1 MLHKG
6 EDIGWKIKS
15 FSTIFEFNYK
25 NYLIEIVIMNECL
38 NFFKYAKLSDIDEI
52 KNLVYENSEWFSHLS
67 KDHFIK
73 KINNKECIYESGVL
87 ISFKIIKTKTLLGN
101 FNVPAGNTILEQI
114 IKNKKKSNSGMVF
127 HVFTKFINCALVQ
140 FI

>member
-1 MLHKG
+1 
-6 EDIGWKIKS
+6 
-15 FSTIFEFNYK
+15 
-25 NYLIEIVIMNECL
+25 MNECW

-52 KNLVYENSEWFSHLS
+52 ENLVYENSEWFSHLR
-67 KDHFIK
+67 KDHFIE

-114 IKNKKKSNSGMVF
+114 IKIRKSNSGMVF
-127 HVFTKFINCALVQ
+127 HVFTKFINVQ
-140 FI
+140 

>member
-1 MLHKG
+1 
-6 EDIGWKIKS
+6 
-15 FSTIFEFNYK
+15 
-25 NYLIEIVIMNECL
+25 MNECW

-52 KNLVYENSEWFSHLS
+52 ENLVYENSEWFSHLS
-67 KDHFIK
+67 KDHFIG

-114 IKNKKKSNSGMVF
+114 IKNKKK
-127 HVFTKFINCALVQ
+127 
-140 FI
+140 